1 MKTLKLSNFQTLKL
15 LLLFTLSPF
24 HPFTLSAAVTTNSNV
39 VTVKAW
45 ARDDIMFDDATGSFS
60 TNSIPSA
67 AESAALE
74 AAADELDELYA
85 LSIANLETNLAPVR
99 ARIDEARHRPVVTLA
114 LASAPENAVDRQ
126 NLTMCVLSNEI
137 RRVDGGL
144 ACSFWVF
151 GNNVLVSDPVMVAS
165 VLTDLGR
172 TTNEVSSVWDG
183 YGTNGVTVVD
193 GGEEYECY
201 RLDLTIP
208 GEVKDGIDVLV
219 MPWVRI
225 GRRDKGFDFG
235 NRQCRINGVMCLT
248 TNDVSF
254 LGTFMTTNG
263 IDITDLFTPYVDR
276 GLFRLEQ
283 KEELPE

>member
-1 MKTLKLSNFQTLKL
+1 MKRNTFL
-15 LLLFTLSPF
+15 LAFLVLRC
-24 HPFTLSAAVTTNSNV
+24 AVIGAVTTNSNA

-45 ARDDIMFDDATGSFS
+45 SRDDVMIDDATGSFS
-60 TNSIPSA
+60 VTNIPNA

-74 AAADELDELYA
+74 AAAEEIDDLYDLA
-85 LSIANLETNLAPVR
+85 IASLETNLAPVR
-99 ARIDEARHRPVVTLA
+99 SVIEEARLRPVVTLA
-114 LASAPENAVDRQ
+114 LASAPENAVDRR

-137 RRVDGGL
+137 RRVDVGL
-144 ACSFWVF
+144 ACSFWMF
-151 GNNVLVSDPVMVAS
+151 GNNVLASDPVMVAS
-165 VLTDLGR
+165 VVTDLGQ
-172 TTNEVSSVWDG
+172 TTNEVSTVWDG

-193 GGEEYECY
+193 GGEEYECF

-208 GEVKDGIDVLV
+208 GEVKDGLDVLV
-219 MPWVRI
+219 LPWVRI
-225 GRRDKGFDFG
+225 GRRDTGFDFG

-254 LGTFMTTNG
+254 LGTFSTTNG

>member
-1 MKTLKLSNFQTLKL
+1 MKHA
-15 LLLFTLSPF
+15 LLFLF
-24 HPFTLSAAVTTNSNV
+24 VLRCAILGAVTTNSNA

-45 ARDDIMFDDATGSFS
+45 SRDDVMFDDSTGSFS
-60 TNSIPSA
+60 ATNIPNA

-74 AAADELDELYA
+74 AAAEEIDDLYDLA
-85 LSIANLETNLAPVR
+85 IANLETNLAPVR
-99 ARIDEARHRPVVTLA
+99 AVIEEARLRPVVTLA
-114 LASAPENAVDRQ
+114 LASAPENAVDRR

-144 ACSFWVF
+144 ACSFWMF
-151 GNNVLVSDPVMVAS
+151 GNNVLASDPVMVAS
-165 VLTDLGR
+165 VVTDLGQ
-172 TTNEVSSVWDG
+172 TTNEVSTVWDG

-193 GGEEYECY
+193 GGEEYECF

-208 GEVKDGIDVLV
+208 GEVKDGLDVLV

-225 GRRDKGFDFG
+225 GRRDTGFDFG

-254 LGTFMTTNG
+254 LGTFSTTNG

>member
-1 MKTLKLSNFQTLKL
+1 MKRNTF
-15 LLLFTLSPF
+15 LFTFLV
-24 HPFTLSAAVTTNSNV
+24 LRCAVIGAVTTNSNA
-39 VTVKAW
+39 VTVKSW
-45 ARDDIMFDDATGSFS
+45 SRDDVMFDDATGSFS
-60 TNSIPSA
+60 VTNIPNA

-74 AAADELDELYA
+74 AAAEEIDDLYDLA
-85 LSIANLETNLAPVR
+85 IASLETNLAPVR
-99 ARIDEARHRPVVTLA
+99 SVIEEARLRPVVTLA
-114 LASAPENAVDRQ
+114 LASAPENAVDRR

-144 ACSFWVF
+144 ACSFWMF
-151 GNNVLVSDPVMVAS
+151 GNNVLASDPVMVAS
-165 VLTDLGR
+165 VVTDLGQ
-172 TTNEVSSVWDG
+172 TTNEVSTVWDG

-193 GGEEYECY
+193 GGEEYECF

-208 GEVKDGIDVLV
+208 GEVKDGLDVLV
-219 MPWVRI
+219 LPWVRI
-225 GRRDKGFDFG
+225 GRRDTGFDFG

-254 LGTFMTTNG
+254 LGTFSTTNG

>member
-1 MKTLKLSNFQTLKL
+1 MKHPIPIFI
-15 LLLFTLSPF
+15 LFTLSPF
-24 HPFTLSAAVTTNSNV
+24 HPFTLSAAVTTNSNA

-45 ARDDIMFDDATGSFS
+45 ARDDVMFDDATGSFS
-60 TNSIPSA
+60 TNNIPSA
-67 AESAALE
+67 EESAALE
-74 AAADELDELYA
+74 SAAESIDELYGLA
-85 LSIANLETNLAPVR
+85 IANLETNLAPVQ
-99 ARIDEARHRPVVTLA
+99 ALIEEARLRPVVTLA
-114 LASAPENAVDRQ
+114 LASAPENAVDRH

-144 ACSFWVF
+144 ACSFWMF
-151 GNNVLVSDPVMVAS
+151 GNNVLASDPVMVAS
-165 VLTDLGR
+165 VVTDLGQ
-172 TTNEVSSVWDG
+172 TTNEVSTVWDG

-193 GGEEYECY
+193 GGEEYECF

-208 GEVKDGIDVLV
+208 GEVKDGLDVLV
-219 MPWVRI
+219 LPWVRI

-254 LGTFMTTNG
+254 LGTFSTTNG

>member
-1 MKTLKLSNFQTLKL
+1 MKRNTFI
-15 LLLFTLSPF
+15 FTFLV
-24 HPFTLSAAVTTNSNV
+24 LRCAILGAVTTNSNV

-45 ARDDIMFDDATGSFS
+45 SRDDVMFDDATGSFS
-60 TNSIPSA
+60 VTNIPNA

-74 AAADELDELYA
+74 AAAEEIDDLYDLA
-85 LSIANLETNLAPVR
+85 IASLETNLAPVR
-99 ARIDEARHRPVVTLA
+99 SVIEEARLRPVVTLA
-114 LASAPENAVDRQ
+114 LASAPENAVDRR

-144 ACSFWVF
+144 ACSFWMF
-151 GNNVLVSDPVMVAS
+151 GNNVLASDPVMVAS
-165 VLTDLGR
+165 VVTDLGQ
-172 TTNEVSSVWDG
+172 TTNEVSTVWDG

-193 GGEEYECY
+193 GGEEYECF

-208 GEVKDGIDVLV
+208 GEVKDGLDVLV
-219 MPWVRI
+219 LPWVRI
-225 GRRDKGFDFG
+225 GRRDNGFDFG

-254 LGTFMTTNG
+254 LGTFSTTNG